1 MLESTQIAIEI
12 LSNHL
17 KLKQQEL
24 MNISNEGDIWL
35 HPVLA
40 ISLGQWIS
48 PHFMIQSCMWL
59 TSFLLNYDETKKQID
74 DVKCEISTLKNIY
87 AKKQPRTNFP
97 EKNVVYI
104 ITTADLLS
112 QRIYIIGK
120 AQDLKARLS
129 TYNKTCEHQV
139 IYYKSC
145 GTVENMKMV

>member
-1 MLESTQIAIEI
+1 MCAFSVAKATGFAVC
-12 LSNHL
+12 
-17 KLKQQEL
+17 K
-24 MNISNEGDIWL
+24 G
-35 HPVLA
+35 
-40 ISLGQWIS
+40 
-48 PHFMIQSCMWL
+48 
-59 TSFLLNYDETKKQID
+59 
-74 DVKCEISTLKNIY
+74 KNL
-87 AKKQPRTNFP
+87 KKQPRTNFP

-145 GTVENMKMV
+145 RTVENMKMVEQLVLNKLEPYREVANRDRFILPIDKPISFITGIVDSAVSMQTNWSGDTLQANSTIIENEIEV